1 MKDSDEITEPHIKKS
16 GPEPVGSPYNGE
28 NCRVPSCH
36 GYSITE
42 IREGDLVLSIIGVT
56 NYRVPDIFDT
66 EVVPENVK
74 ESGSNPKD
82 IET

>member
-1 MKDSDEITEPHIKKS
+1 MPHMEKS
-16 GPEPVGSPYNGE
+16 GPESVGSPYNGD

-42 IREGDLVLSIIGVT
+42 IREGELVFGAIGVT
-56 NYRVPDIFDT
+56 NYRVPDILDT
-66 EVVPENVK
+66 EVVPVNVK
-74 ESGSNPKD
+74 KSGSEPKD